1 MKKNGK
7 IMTIIVI
14 VVLIIILVPVISFL
28 LYRGRYTEMA
38 VPEGQY
44 RPPQLQ
50 VQVQE
55 PQTED
60 SDMNEPQPSYIEHQ
74 VLALADS
81 KREAKQIAKAVGG
94 ELLSYDNQ
102 VAVIQIGMTV
112 EEMMQMLEEDPT
124 LPKVYP
130 NYQNYQSYTIQ

>member
-7 IMTIIVI
+7 IMIIIVI
-14 VVLIIILVPVISFL
+14 AVLIIILVPVIL
-28 LYRGRYTEMA
+28 CILYKTRYTEMA
-38 VPEGQY
+38 TPQIQH
-44 RPPQLQ
+44 RPAQLQ

-55 PQTED
+55 PETGD
-60 SDMNEPQPSYIEHQ
+60 SDMNETTPSYVEHQ
-74 VLALADS
+74 VLAIADS

-94 ELLSYDNQ
+94 ELLSFDNQ

-112 EEMMQMLEEDPT
+112 EEMMQLLEEDPT

-130 NYQNYQSYTIQ
+130 NYQNYTN